1 MRCLV
6 VLVLGAAVAAV
17 VLWLIFRPPKAPQAP
32 LRAVPV
38 AGLTG
43 YVDQP
48 ALSPDGRAVA
58 FISNREQAGNWDVYV
73 AALGRGAP
81 RRLTTRPE
89 QEYSPAWSADG
100 RQLAFLRAA
109 RGSGGAS
116 EVLLMPA
123 AGGPERKAG
132 EVRLQPDSPFLP
144 GPFLCWTPDA
154 SALVV
159 THRERPE
166 EPPSLY
172 LLSLAMGVKS
182 RLTSPP
188 LGAPGDSGPSF
199 SPDGRTL
206 AFARCVGFAVAD
218 IYVLP
223 LTPEFLPAGD
233 PERRTYE
240 NRFNAM
246 TTWAPDGKE
255 IIYSSFSG
263 GGYGLFRVTG
273 GGPDVPQHLAGVG
286 QGGTYPAVSVQ
297 ARRLVYMRTLPG
309 GEAHLGF
316 ADLAPDG
323 QRRAFASARS
333 GSLEVWSCARDGGDC
348 VQMTSLKAGFSG
360 FPRWSPDGQYLV
372 FFSNLEGQNEVYVM
386 PASGGR
392 PRRLTED
399 PGDDILPAWSQDG
412 RWIHFLSNRTGSYR
426 EWKVR
431 AFGLETRPIPATV
444 AEGVAWQGR
453 LPLTAGAEARAAEL
467 LKVENFR

>member
-17 VLWLIFRPPKAPQAP
+17 ILWVVFRPPKEPPPP

-38 AGLTG
+38 ANLAG

-48 ALSPDGRAVA
+48 ALSPEGHAVA
-58 FISNREQAGNWDVYV
+58 FISDREQAGNLDVYV
-73 AALGRGAP
+73 ASLGRSAP
-81 RRLTTRPE
+81 RRLTTHPA

-109 RGSGGAS
+109 RGPGGSS
-116 EVLLMPA
+116 EVLVMPA

-144 GPFLCWTPDA
+144 GPYLCWTPDS

-159 THRERPE
+159 AHREGPE

-172 LLSLAMGVKS
+172 LLSLATGVKR
-182 RLTSPP
+182 RLTSTP

-199 SPDGRTL
+199 SPDGRSL
-206 AFARCVGFAVAD
+206 AFARFVGYAVAD

-223 LTPEFLPAGD
+223 LTEEFLPAGD

-240 NRFNAM
+240 NRFSAM
-246 TTWAPDGKE
+246 TVWTPDGRE
-255 IIYSSFSG
+255 IVYSSFSG
-263 GGYGLFRVTG
+263 GGFGLFRVSS
-273 GGPDVPQHLAGVG
+273 GGPDVPQRLDPVG
-286 QGGTYPAVSVQ
+286 QGGTFPAISAQ
-297 ARRLVYMRTLPG
+297 ARRLVYMRTLPS
-309 GEAHLGF
+309 GEAYLGF

-323 QRRAFASARS
+323 RRRAFASARS
-333 GSLEVWSCARDGGDC
+333 GNLEVWTCDRDGGDC
-348 VQMTSLKAGFSG
+348 VQMTSLGAGFSG

-372 FFSNLEGQNEVYVM
+372 FFSNLEGQNEVYVI

-399 PGDDILPAWSQDG
+399 PGDDILPAWSRDG
-412 RWIHFLSNRTGSYR
+412 YWVHFLSNRKGSYR

-431 AFGLETRPIPATV
+431 AFGHEAQPV
-444 AEGVAWQGR
+444 EVSGAEGVVGEAR
-453 LPLTAGAEARAAEL
+453 SLLTAGGEAWRREL